1 MGVCVCDIV
10 TYMQSGR
17 AASLLVCVWQGV
29 LKVFIGRKPLLC
41 SFQGS
46 LPSLPVP
53 ALKDTMKRVLVCLVT
68 VISVRS
74 IHALYFLL
82 LFEMI
87 TGQENLEL
95 SGNLQLSGILGP
107 MALDPSLYLA
117 NHARPW
123 LCTVSVG
130 LSGDCQDSL
139 NASTVKLP
147 HGTAYLCTPETPR
160 VIGHLS
166 PQTILTDIYPLVY
179 VRVGT

>member
-1 MGVCVCDIV
+1 MSLPLAVSCFSKTQIGFTFLVPTHPCSLGQRAVKWACVCVI
-10 TYMQSGR
+10 
-17 AASLLVCVWQGV
+17 LLRTCRVGERRVCWCVVWQGV

-123 LCTVSVG
+123 LCAVSVG
-130 LSGDCQDSL
+130 LSGDCPGQSL
-139 NASTVKLP
+139 CI
-147 HGTAYLCTPETPR
+147 HC
-160 VIGHLS
+160 
-166 PQTILTDIYPLVY
+166 
-179 VRVGT
+179 